1 MFNTT
6 NNYKQHSLVQADRA
20 SKMMSRGTSFY
31 CLLIV
36 KLSSCS
42 VLATD
47 TSCPTWH
54 YYNNVTGQCECGSL
68 LFCSS
73 DGNQVDI
80 GIDQC
85 ATSTGQE
92 DDYYVSYCPLTHTVN
107 STNRM
112 YSEMPSN
119 ASQLDEAMCGPYN
132 RRGLLCGECKDGY
145 GPAVYS
151 FDMTC
156 ANCSSLWSRYAI
168 SLYLFLEFVPTTLIF
183 LCLVVFQ
190 FKITSGPLLGYVLFC
205 QTTIAEI
212 NYRYS
217 FIYDYIHYH
226 VTLFLRVLLDMSI
239 TVSQFWSLQFLKAI
253 IPPFCIS
260 EKLTGI
266 HVNMLN
272 FVSVIYPLVLV
283 IISCILM
290 ELHARNYRIVGILWK
305 PFKIILS
312 KANIAAV
319 TSDAVFHAFASFIFL
334 SNISVMFTTFQVVNF
349 VAVWNSTEHFQKRV
363 LYTDPTVEWNTSV
376 PYVLITAV
384 IFIFISLIP
393 SLLLCIYPTR
403 LYRYLSR
410 FLSAR
415 KRLAITAFAE
425 ALHSCFKDGLNGT
438 RDYRALAGAPLFF
451 ALLVYGINYFLD
463 RLYRVDVSYHIV
475 KIMLWMIM
483 ACIVSYMKP
492 CKSAVANISL
502 SFHITMV
509 GILICTVYLWEDCL
523 SVATYTLELMFIVT
537 FLSPHILVAVW
548 AGYTLTKHT
557 LTRFGYQ
564 FHGPGCK
571 VALSDMANGMRLCLC
586 RRHRGYQEMLPHRDI
601 NVTFSYIT
609 WQLLNNNFK
618 RWHICFVTS
627 PALTCLCF
635 PVYIHCA

>member
-1 MFNTT
+1 
-6 NNYKQHSLVQADRA
+6 
-20 SKMMSRGTSFY
+20 MSWVTWFY

-36 KLSSCS
+36 KLSLCS
-42 VLATD
+42 VLASD
-47 TSCPTWH
+47 TSCLTWH
-54 YYNNVTGQCECGSL
+54 YYNNATGQCECGRWL
-68 LFCSS
+68 HCSS

-80 GIDQC
+80 GIWSC
-85 ATSTGQE
+85 ATSSGQE
-92 DDYYVSYCPLTHTVN
+92 NDYYIGLCPFRRTVN
-107 STNRM
+107 STNRL
-112 YSEMPSN
+112 YSEMPN
-119 ASQLDEAMCGPYN
+119 NVSQLDEVMCGPYN

-156 ANCSSLWSRYAI
+156 VNCSSLWSRYAI
-168 SLYLFLEFVPTTLIF
+168 SVYLFLQFIPTTLIF
-183 LCLVVFQ
+183 LSFVVFR

-205 QTTIAEI
+205 QTTIAAI
-212 NYRYS
+212 NYHYS
-217 FIYDYIHYH
+217 FIYDYIIQHP
-226 VTLFLRVLLDMSI
+226 LSLSLKVLSDLSL

-272 FVSVIYPLVLV
+272 LVPAIYPLVLV

-290 ELHARNYRIVGILWK
+290 ELHARNYKIVGILWK
-305 PFKIILS
+305 PFKMILS
-312 KANIAAV
+312 KANMTAV

-349 VAVWNSTEHFQKRV
+349 VAVWNSTGHFQKGV

-415 KRLAITAFAE
+415 KQLAITAFAE

-438 RDYRALAGAPLFF
+438 CDYRAMAGATFCI
-451 ALLVYGINYFLD
+451 ALLLSAISYFT
-463 RLYRVDVSYHIV
+463 RRFFSGGTSNIIEIV
-475 KIMLWMIM
+475 LWMILV
-483 ACIVSYMKP
+483 CIVSYVKP

-502 SFHITMV
+502 SFHMTMF
-509 GILICTVYLWEDCL
+509 GIIMCLTYLWEFDL
-523 SVATYTLELMFIVT
+523 SVETYTLELMSIVT
-537 FLSPHILVAVW
+537 LLSPHILVAVW

-571 VALSDMANGMRLCLC
+571 VALSDMANGVRLCLC
-586 RRHRGYQEMLPHRDI
+586 RRHRGYQEMRPH
-601 NVTFSYIT
+601 
-609 WQLLNNNFK
+609 
-618 RWHICFVTS
+618 
-627 PALTCLCF
+627 
-635 PVYIHCA
+635 

>member
-1 MFNTT
+1 
-6 NNYKQHSLVQADRA
+6 
-20 SKMMSRGTSFY
+20 MMSWKTWCY
-31 CLLIV
+31 CLFIV
-36 KLSSCS
+36 KLSLCS

-54 YYNNVTGQCECGSL
+54 FYNNATGQCECGYWL
-68 LFCSS
+68 LCSS

-80 GIDQC
+80 GSQSC
-85 ATSTGQE
+85 ATSSGQE
-92 DDYYVSYCPLTHTVN
+92 DDYYIGSCPFRHTVD

-112 YSEMPSN
+112 YSEMPGN
-119 ASQLDEAMCGPYN
+119 ASQLDKVMCVPYN
-132 RRGLLCGECKDGY
+132 RKGLLCGECKDGY

-168 SLYLFLEFVPTTLIF
+168 SLYLFLQFVPTTLIF
-183 LCLVVFQ
+183 LFFVVFR
-190 FKITSGPLLGYVLFC
+190 FNITSGPLLGYVLFC
-205 QTTIAEI
+205 QATIAAT
-212 NYRYS
+212 NYHYS
-217 FIYDYIHYH
+217 FTYDYIQHH
-226 VTLFLRVLLDMSI
+226 VSSFRRVLFDLSV

-266 HVNMLN
+266 HVHMLN
-272 FVSVIYPLVLV
+272 LVPAIYPLVLV

-290 ELHARNYRIVGILWK
+290 ELHARNYRILGILWK

-312 KANIAAV
+312 KANITAV
-319 TSDAVFHAFASFIFL
+319 TSDAVFRAFASFIFL
-334 SNISVMFTTFQVVNF
+334 SNISVMFTAGQVVHF
-349 VAVWNSTEHFQKRV
+349 VRVWNSTGHFQKRV

-384 IFIFISLIP
+384 IIIFISLIP

-410 FLSAR
+410 FLNAR
-415 KRLAITAFAE
+415 KQLAITAFAE
-425 ALHSCFKDGLNGT
+425 ALHSCFKDGLNGS
-438 RDYRALAGAPLFF
+438 RDYRTLAGATLFF
-451 ALLVYGINYFLD
+451 ALLVVAMNYFLD
-463 RLYRVDVSYHIV
+463 RLYRVDTYHIV
-475 KIMLWMIM
+475 KIMLWMIL
-483 ACIVSYMKP
+483 ACIVSYVKP

-502 SFHITMV
+502 SFHITMY
-509 GILICTVYLWEDCL
+509 GILVFTVYLWEDCL
-523 SVATYTLELMFIVT
+523 SVETYTLELMFIVT

-571 VALSDMANGMRLCLC
+571 VALSDMANSVRLCLC
-586 RRHRGYQEMLPHRDI
+586 RRHRGYQEMHPH
-601 NVTFSYIT
+601 
-609 WQLLNNNFK
+609 
-618 RWHICFVTS
+618 
-627 PALTCLCF
+627 
-635 PVYIHCA
+635 